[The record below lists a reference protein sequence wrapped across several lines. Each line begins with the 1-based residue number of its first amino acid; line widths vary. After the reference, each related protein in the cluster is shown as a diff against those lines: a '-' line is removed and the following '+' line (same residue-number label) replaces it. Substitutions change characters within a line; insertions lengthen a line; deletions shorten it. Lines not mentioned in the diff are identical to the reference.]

1 MAEATTAKTLLSVTL
16 ASTVISPAMA
26 RRAARIE
33 TPNRGVRSMAA
44 AAIGAGP
51 ARNKDLVQLLH
62 QKIVQAQVGD
72 TVGQRLSVEG
82 GWYAVLRVPV
92 TQSDEDLAIE
102 LLQTKSVLVHP
113 GHFYDFAGDG
123 YIVLSL
129 IAVEGVF
136 SEGVRRALDFLNY

>member
-1 MAEATTAKTLLSVTL
+1 MY
-16 ASTVISPAMA
+16 
-26 RRAARIE
+26 
-33 TPNRGVRSMAA
+33 VRYGQ
-44 AAIGAGP
+44 AIGYVL
-51 ARNKDLVQLLH
+51 KDTSVEQIREVVSVASPFWRCASAVAFYTGLRLSNVATL
-62 QKIVQAQVGD
+62 K
-72 TVGQRLSVEG
+72 VGQRLSVEG

-102 LLQTKSVLVHP
+102 LLQIKSVLVHP